1 MYCRRGVLKRK
12 TNIALNIFNL
22 LLLTTCLALSAGRQV
37 NAASV
42 PVGFT
47 DTQVASGITSPAA
60 ITVLPDDRVLVV
72 QQNGIIRMIKDDT
85 LLPANFYTVQNVDSF
100 AERGCLGIT
109 SDPNFATNHYVYLY
123 CTIKDGEGSANRVLR
138 ITEASDR
145 AVAGSEQV
153 IFTLPKVPDGTQW
166 HMGGALRFGV
176 DGKLY
181 VAVGGHEDTREPVAT
196 SYSQRLSSP
205 FGKILRIN
213 ADGSIPNDNPYVN
226 TAGAFPANFNLG
238 LRNPFAFD
246 IQPGSGLMYINDVG
260 AGSWEEINQGVAG
273 ANYGWP
279 AFEGESS
286 DSRYTNAVY
295 AYSHSEGCAITGGV
309 FYNPLVEQFPASY
322 VGKYFFAE
330 FCEGTI
336 RYIDPANPAT
346 ASDFASD
353 IGSPVNLAI
362 SPSGSLYYVARNQ
375 DSGAANTAAGTVGK
389 ISFTNSQTPRIA
401 TQPQSQTI
409 FLGDPATFTIKADDA
424 SSIQWRRNGV
434 DIPGATSASYTIPSI
449 AASDNQASFTAVV
462 SNSFGST
469 TSNPAILTVTNNRL
483 PTATITSPAEGSGF
497 APGDVITYAG
507 TGTDAEDGPLPPS
520 AFTWQVDYLHD
531 THTHPFMAATS
542 GATGGSLTVSNFEA
556 EAANTRFR
564 LSLTVKDSQGQTSVA
579 VRDIYPRMQISDMTP
594 AGTPVNGVGPIEENR
609 HNGDAGA
616 GDGGTMTLDRIPY
629 EKGLGVHAP
638 SDVRYSLGGACT
650 GNFVTDVGIDDS
662 VGNQGSAVF
671 QIRLDGVTVF
681 DSGIMHGS
689 DLRKTISVSV
699 AGKNELRL
707 VVTDGG
713 DGNASD
719 RANWAGARVTGCPAS
734 LAEPATGGGAALTP
748 PMSGGGGGGGCTIG
762 GNGRFDPIL
771 LVMLALALVAL
782 GWRRRNKRVAGN
794 SRARGRK

>member
-1 MYCRRGVLKRK
+1 MSCKHSAIKRE
-12 TNIALNIFNL
+12 THLSINILRL
-22 LLLTTCLALSAGRQV
+22 LLLTTCLAFSAARQA

-47 DTQVASGITSPAA
+47 DTEVATGITSPTA

-72 QQNGIIRMIKDDT
+72 QQNGVVRMIKGDT
-85 LLPANFYTVQNVDSF
+85 LLPANFYAVQNVDSF

-109 SDPNFATNHYVYLY
+109 SDPNFATNHYVYFY
-123 CTIKDGEGSANRVLR
+123 CTIKEGANSFNRILRV
-138 ITEASDR
+138 TEANDK

-153 IFTLPKVPDGTQW
+153 IFTLPNVPEGVQW

-181 VAVGGHEDTREPVAT
+181 VAVGGHEDTRQPVET
-196 SYSQRLSSP
+196 SYSQNLSSP

-213 ADGSIPNDNPYVN
+213 ADGTIPGDNPYVN
-226 TAGAFPANFNLG
+226 TPGAYTANFNLG
-238 LRNPFAFD
+238 LRNPFSLD

-260 AGSWEEINQGVAG
+260 AGSWEEINRGVAG

-279 AFEGESS
+279 ASEGNSS

-295 AYSHSEGCAITGGV
+295 SYSHSAGCAITGGV

-322 VGKYFFAE
+322 LGKYFFAD
-330 FCEGTI
+330 FCAGTI
-336 RYIDPANPAT
+336 KYINPANPTT

-353 IGSPVNLAI
+353 IGNPVNLAI

-375 DSGAANTAAGTVGK
+375 NAGATNTAAGTVGK
-389 ISFTNSQTPRIA
+389 ISFTNSQLPRIA
-401 TQPQSQTI
+401 TQPQSQTV
-409 FLGDPATFTIKADDA
+409 FLGDPATFTVKADGA
-424 SSIQWRRNGV
+424 GSIQWQRNGV
-434 DIPGATSASYTIPSI
+434 AIPGATSASYTIPGI
-449 AASDNQASFTAVV
+449 AASDNQASFTVVV

-469 TSNPAILTVTNNRL
+469 TSHPAILTVTNNRL

-497 APGDVITYAG
+497 APGDVITYSG
-507 TGTDAEDGPLPPS
+507 TGTDTEDGALPPT

-531 THTHPFMAATS
+531 THSHPFMPATS

-594 AGTPVNGVGPIEENR
+594 AGTPANGMGPIEENQ
-609 HNGDAGA
+609 HNGDAAA
-616 GDGGTMTLDRIPY
+616 GDGGTITLDRIPY

-638 SDVRYSLGGACT
+638 SDVRYSLGGTCT
-650 GNFVTDVGIDDS
+650 GNFVADVGIDDS
-662 VGNQGSAVF
+662 VGSQGSAVF
-671 QIRLDGVTVF
+671 QVLLDGVKVF
-681 DSGIMHGS
+681 DSGVMRGS
-689 DLRKTISVSV
+689 DLRKTIGVSV
-699 AGKNELRL
+699 AGKSELRL

-713 DGNASD
+713 DGNVFD
-719 RANWAGARVTGCPAS
+719 RADWAGARVTGCPAAAAAPS
-734 LAEPATGGGAALTP
+734 TDPATGAGAAIASPT
-748 PMSGGGGGGGCTIG
+748 GGGGGGGCTIG
-762 GNGRFDPIL
+762 GNRRFDPSL
-771 LVMLALALVAL
+771 LAMLAAAITVL
-782 GWRRRNKRVAGN
+782 GWRRR
-794 SRARGRK
+794 SRRIRDAQPK